1 MKQWEA
7 LRLTV
12 PSGCQVSSR
21 KTRCFSECSLAQLLG
36 DLGYTVSI
44 LTLLQSISIALCSC
58 MCVCP
63 HEHSQWWVAYSFVPI
78 IKNKRDRKNLLLN
91 LKKWVLNFMPTPAYN
106 NLRQLLPGFSLFSTT
121 GVHAQSCPALCDP
134 MDFSSSG
141 SSVHG
146 ISQARILDWIA
157 IPFRDLPDLGIEPTS
172 PMSPELAGRF
182 STTGPPGSLYH
193 TTEKV
198 KLLLSDFSINRQCYT
213 RLRNYTAWHRDFLSP
228 SSQKGV
234 QTYCL
239 SDARRKVVPSHL
251 RLMPRSWAD
260 LEKNKQLRCWKLTE
274 GEDTQAGWGCTQ
286 DA

>member
-1 MKQWEA
+1 MLSHVQLFVTPWTVAHQAPLSMGFPRQEYWTGLPFHSGIFLIWE
-7 LRLTV
+7 LN
-12 PSGCQVSSR
+12 PH
-21 KTRCFSECSLAQLLG
+21 LL
-36 DLGYTVSI
+36 
-44 LTLLQSISIALCSC
+44 C
-58 MCVCP
+58 
-63 HEHSQWWVAYSFVPI
+63 
-78 IKNKRDRKNLLLN
+78 LLN
-91 LKKWVLNFMPTPAYN
+91 WQADS
-106 NLRQLLPGFSLFSTT
+106 LP
-121 GVHAQSCPALCDP
+121 
-134 MDFSSSG
+134 
-141 SSVHG
+141 
-146 ISQARILDWIA
+146 
-157 IPFRDLPDLGIEPTS
+157 LGH
-172 PMSPELAGRF
+172 L
-182 STTGPPGSLYH
+182 GSLYH

-213 RLRNYTAWHRDFLSP
+213 RLRNYTAWHRGFLSP